1 MNHLTSSHYT
11 CLRGEHT
18 SHPRSSTISGSDES
32 AKRKR
37 KDDEKKM
44 TDEDREVGDRSM
56 KIERRKTDKK
66 VERKKLRR
74 KERQARSF
82 NGQVEAA
89 ASCEVTT

>member
-66 VERKKLRR
+66 VERK
-74 KERQARSF
+74 S
-82 NGQVEAA
+82 
-89 ASCEVTT
+89 

>member
-1 MNHLTSSHYT
+1 
-11 CLRGEHT
+11 
-18 SHPRSSTISGSDES
+18 
-32 AKRKR
+32 
-37 KDDEKKM
+37 M